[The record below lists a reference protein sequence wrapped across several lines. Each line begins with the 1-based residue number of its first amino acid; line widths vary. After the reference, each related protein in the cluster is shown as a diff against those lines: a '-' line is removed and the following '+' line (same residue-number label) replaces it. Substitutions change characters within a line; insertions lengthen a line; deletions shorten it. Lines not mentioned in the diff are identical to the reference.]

1 MNRLIRSIKHFLQCA
16 TPIPPNKIRQAGEGL
31 SSRFTKGNRG
41 WYTFLMNTSYRHIQ
55 LLPEGLQNQIAA
67 GEVVER
73 PASVVKE
80 LVENSLDAGSTT
92 IHITVEDGGQS
103 LIAIRDNGKGIPA
116 ADIPL
121 ALTRHATSKITS
133 FQELTNIASYGFR
146 GEALPSIA
154 SVSILRIESAFASA
168 TPSATLANEP
178 SASAL
183 PTDSKAQ
190 GTPQPAGYYVE
201 AHYGSIAKE
210 GPCALH
216 EGTHIVIRDLFANVP
231 ARLKFLKTPATE
243 LRRCQD
249 TVTRLALAQ
258 PHCSF
263 TFSAGTRE
271 IFTMPAGM
279 SIIDRLAGI
288 WPASVIESLLPIDL
302 THHEIHV
309 SGFVSAPHSTQ
320 GKSDRLLLYVNN
332 RPVTDKLMISAV
344 RQAYKGRLTSRE
356 YPQGV
361 VFVSIDPK
369 EIDVNVHP
377 AKTEIRFRDE
387 RALFSAIMR
396 SIDNA
401 FAKNSIFLSAEPNE
415 DAQTPQSPTSRP
427 LGFWGSVDSP
437 PIIPGQQRSPYD
449 SAPGETIINNS
460 FSGNNFAGN
469 TFSAHPFPE
478 SSPSGNTYT
487 PSGGASPFPANDSFS
502 NSANA
507 SPSDSSCGS
516 SDAPAY
522 APSNVSP
529 PLGSSSNALYSAQPP
544 MTASSPPPYDSQMVQ
559 EPYSTSYGRSH
570 GEDSAPPPYQAPSA
584 HAVLS
589 GYPIQVGDITCLG
602 QVATTYL
609 ILVHG
614 DELLL
619 MDQHAAHERVL
630 LTHIAASH
638 NAGSC
643 QLLALPEQL
652 ALQSSELEHYEQSV
666 AKLTQLGYQTEL
678 DGSTLMVSGL
688 PPLLPR
694 KQALQFLQDILEDKT
709 EGFDDIFHMMA
720 CRAAIKAGHIL
731 TADEAAGLLQQWL
744 ATPENMHCP
753 HGRPI
758 LLRFGKKEL
767 EKLFKRTVG

>member
-1 MNRLIRSIKHFLQCA
+1 
-16 TPIPPNKIRQAGEGL
+16 
-31 SSRFTKGNRG
+31 
-41 WYTFLMNTSYRHIQ
+41 MNTSYRHIQ

-103 LIAIRDNGKGIPA
+103 LIAIRDNGKGIPSG
-116 ADIPL
+116 DIPL

-168 TPSATLANEP
+168 PPSEVLAGEP
-178 SASAL
+178 STSAH
-183 PTDSKAQ
+183 PSDSKAQ
-190 GTPQPAGYYVE
+190 GAPQPAGYYVE

-249 TVTRLALAQ
+249 IVTRLALAQ

-263 TFSAGTRE
+263 TFTTGTKE
-271 IFTMPAGM
+271 MFTMPAGM

-288 WPASVIESLLPIDL
+288 WPASVIESLLPIDMA
-302 THHEIHV
+302 HHEIQV

-361 VFVSIDPK
+361 VFVNIDPK

-401 FAKNSIFLSAEPNE
+401 FAKNSIFLSAESNE
-415 DAQTPQSPTSRP
+415 DTQTPHSPTSSP

-437 PIIPGQQRSPYD
+437 SIIPGQQRSPYD
-449 SAPGETIINNS
+449 SVSGETIINNN
-460 FSGNNFAGN
+460 FSGN
-469 TFSAHPFPE
+469 TFSGDNSAGNPFPTHLSPA
-478 SSPSGNTYT
+478 SSPSGNPDTL
-487 PSGGASPFPANDSFS
+487 SGRAFPFPVNVPAHDSDSDNDSSHSTSHAQAYFS
-502 NSANA
+502 S
-507 SPSDSSCGS
+507 
-516 SDAPAY
+516 
-522 APSNVSP
+522 
-529 PLGSSSNALYSAQPP
+529 PLGSSPNVLQAAQGP
-544 MTASSPPPYDSQMVQ
+544 MAASSPPPHDSHMVQ
-559 EPYSTSYGRSH
+559 EPYSTSYGRSQ
-570 GEDSAPPPYQAPSA
+570 GDDSAPRPYQAPSA

-630 LTHIAASH
+630 LSHIAASH
-638 NAGSC
+638 SAGSC

-652 ALQSSELEHYEQSV
+652 ALQDSELEQYEQSV

>member
-1 MNRLIRSIKHFLQCA
+1 
-16 TPIPPNKIRQAGEGL
+16 
-31 SSRFTKGNRG
+31 
-41 WYTFLMNTSYRHIQ
+41 MNTSYRHIQ

-133 FQELTNIASYGFR
+133 FQELTSIASYGFR

-154 SVSILRIESAFASA
+154 SVSILRIESAFANT
-168 TPSATLANEP
+168 TPSGALAKEP
-178 SASAL
+178 SAST
-183 PTDSKAQ
+183 PPHNSKTQ
-190 GTPQPAGYYVE
+190 GISQPAGYYVE

-263 TFSAGTRE
+263 TFSAGTKE

-288 WPASVIESLLPIDL
+288 WPASVIESLLPIDM
-302 THHEIHV
+302 THHEIQV

-361 VFVSIDPK
+361 VFVTIDPK

-396 SIDNA
+396 SIDNG

-415 DAQTPQSPTSRP
+415 DVQVPQSPTSRP

-437 PIIPGQQRSPYD
+437 PIIPGQQRSPYG
-449 SAPGETIINNS
+449 SAPGETVISNH
-460 FSGNNFAGN
+460 FSG
-469 TFSAHPFPE
+469 THLSANPFPE
-478 SSPSGNTYT
+478 DSSSGNSPSPYTGSRQAFAPFAPNDLPNT
-487 PSGGASPFPANDSFS
+487 SAHASA
-502 NSANA
+502 
-507 SPSDSSCGS
+507 
-516 SDAPAY
+516 
-522 APSNVSP
+522 
-529 PLGSSSNALYSAQPP
+529 PLGNSSNLSHSAQPP

-559 EPYSTSYGRSH
+559 EPYSTSYGRFQ
-570 GEDSAPPPYQAPSA
+570 GEDSDAPLHQAPSA

-630 LTHIAASH
+630 LAHIAASH

-652 ALQSSELEHYEQSV
+652 ALQSNELEHYEQSV